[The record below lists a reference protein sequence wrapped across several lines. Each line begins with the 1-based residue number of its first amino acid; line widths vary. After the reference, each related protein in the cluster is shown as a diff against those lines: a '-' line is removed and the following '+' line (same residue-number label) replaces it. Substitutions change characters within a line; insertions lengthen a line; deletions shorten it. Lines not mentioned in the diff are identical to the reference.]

1 MKSHRDI
8 GETIDE
14 VFTCYDGTISLLRMF
29 LEQKSNS
36 QEIILLA
43 CARIDSL
50 ANLAFP
56 QGPQKQRFTKFLLS
70 NSAFRNL
77 FKAVSVGDLYFFLGY
92 QIWVL
97 PGTIDKP
104 GRLHAFNPDED
115 REFMNMLW
123 NSELPITTQEIGRLV
138 KFLLHTL
145 SSQWRVASSQSPKKS
160 AHEDLKR
167 VLSFLTD
174 ASRTYRRGAYAKA
187 VENIK
192 PVLEN
197 FCLGN
202 LLYKQYRC
210 GAIHEHQVDINSDK
224 FFTQK
229 SPYWQPF
236 YNKHIRTGGF
246 LRVEFPGSFLVETLV
261 DALGNFK
268 KALKGKRTLPAAI
281 FFQVCDPV
289 SETEYLDIDSLPE
302 GKDGKISF

>member
-174 ASRTYRRGAYAKA
+174 ASRTYRRGAY
-187 VENIK
+187 
-192 PVLEN
+192 
-197 FCLGN
+197 
-202 LLYKQYRC
+202 R
-210 GAIHEHQVDINSDK
+210 
-224 FFTQK
+224 
-229 SPYWQPF
+229 
-236 YNKHIRTGGF
+236 
-246 LRVEFPGSFLVETLV
+246 
-261 DALGNFK
+261 
-268 KALKGKRTLPAAI
+268 
-281 FFQVCDPV
+281 
-289 SETEYLDIDSLPE
+289 E
-302 GKDGKISF
+302 GC